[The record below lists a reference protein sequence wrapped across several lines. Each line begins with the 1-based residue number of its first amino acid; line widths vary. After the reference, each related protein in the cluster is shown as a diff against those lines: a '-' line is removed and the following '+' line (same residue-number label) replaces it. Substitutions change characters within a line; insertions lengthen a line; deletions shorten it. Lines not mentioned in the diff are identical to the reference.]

1 MLHLLPTETVIHIV
15 SHLPLQSLHQVLLVS
30 REWHGL
36 LIENAQ
42 TVYRNAAILR
52 RFVFPAD
59 LEAES
64 SYNRDWIQ
72 FCLYSTSMTQ
82 LA

>member
-1 MLHLLPTETVIHIV
+1 MLHLLPTDIVIDIV
-15 SHLPLQSLHQVLLVS
+15 SHFPLQSLHQVLLVS

-36 LIENAQ
+36 LVENAQ
-42 TVYRNAAILR
+42 TVYRNAAILH

-64 SYNRDWIQ
+64 FYNRDWIQ
-72 FCLYSTSMTQ
+72 FCLHFTSMMQ